1 MPNHNIGII
10 DYGMGNT
17 HSVANAFKEI
27 SLNSKLT
34 NNAEKIKS
42 FDKIIFPMIELT
54 DVSKVFTLTKD
65 QRKIVGE
72 SKLRP
77 KSFTAV
83 DSISFK
89 CESGSVFALIGP
101 NGSGKTTTLRM
112 IATMISPTSGRI
124 KINDKDVSIDGRLA
138 RKSIGFMTNQTA
150 LYDRLSPYE
159 MVKYF
164 ANLNSMDKSIFNKRC
179 KDIFDRLNMN
189 TFANKRIGTLSSGMK
204 QKTSIARTIIHD
216 PDIIVF
222 DEPTTGLDVM
232 TSRSIIELIRNS
244 KDEKKTIIFSSHRME
259 EVQSLADDIGVIYNG
274 KLIFSGSKVEFES
287 LSDLNSYD
295 DTLINLIDNS

>member
-1 MPNHNIGII
+1 
-10 DYGMGNT
+10 
-17 HSVANAFKEI
+17 
-27 SLNSKLT
+27 
-34 NNAEKIKS
+34 
-42 FDKIIFPMIELT
+42 MIELT
-54 DVSKVFTLTKD
+54 NVSKVFTLTKD
-65 QRKIVGE
+65 QRKVVGE
-72 SKLRP
+72 SELRP
-77 KSFTAV
+77 KLFTAV
-83 DSISFK
+83 DSINFK
-89 CESGSVFALIGP
+89 CNESNVFALIGP

-112 IATMISPTSGRI
+112 ISTMISPTSGTI
-124 KINDKDVSIDGRLA
+124 KIKDRDVLDDGRVA

-150 LYDRLSPYE
+150 LYDRLSPFE

-164 ANLNSMDKSIFNKRC
+164 ADLNSMDKTVFDKRC
-179 KDIFDRLNMN
+179 KDIFDRLDMN

-244 KDEKKTIIFSSHRME
+244 KNENKTIIFSSHRME

-274 KLIFSGSKVEFES
+274 KLIFNGTKSDFES
-287 LSDLNSYD
+287 LSDSASYD

>member
-1 MPNHNIGII
+1 
-10 DYGMGNT
+10 
-17 HSVANAFKEI
+17 
-27 SLNSKLT
+27 
-34 NNAEKIKS
+34 
-42 FDKIIFPMIELT
+42 MIELT

-112 IATMISPTSGRI
+112 IATMISPTSGAI

-164 ANLNSMDKSIFNKRC
+164 ADLNSMDKSEFDKRC

-216 PDIIVF
+216 PDIVVF

-287 LSDLNSYD
+287 LSDSNSYD

>member
-1 MPNHNIGII
+1 
-10 DYGMGNT
+10 
-17 HSVANAFKEI
+17 
-27 SLNSKLT
+27 
-34 NNAEKIKS
+34 
-42 FDKIIFPMIELT
+42 MIELS

-65 QRKIVGE
+65 QRKIVGK

-112 IATMISPTSGRI
+112 IATMISPTSGTI

-164 ANLNSMDKSIFNKRC
+164 ADLNSIDKSSFDKRC

-189 TFANKRIGTLSSGMK
+189 TFASKRIGTLSSGMK

-259 EVQSLADDIGVIYNG
+259 EVQSLADDISVIYNG
-274 KLIFSGSKVEFES
+274 ELIFSGSKVEFES
-287 LSDLNSYD
+287 LSDSNSYD

>member
-1 MPNHNIGII
+1 
-10 DYGMGNT
+10 
-17 HSVANAFKEI
+17 
-27 SLNSKLT
+27 
-34 NNAEKIKS
+34 
-42 FDKIIFPMIELT
+42 MIELT
-54 DVSKVFTLTKD
+54 NVSKVFTLTKD
-65 QRKIVGE
+65 QRKVVGE
-72 SKLRP
+72 SELRP
-77 KSFTAV
+77 KLFTAV

-89 CESGSVFALIGP
+89 CNENSVFALIGP

-112 IATMISPTSGRI
+112 ISTMISPTSGTI
-124 KINDKDVSIDGRLA
+124 KIKNRDVSDDGRIA

-150 LYDRLSPYE
+150 LYDRLSPFE

-164 ANLNSMDKSIFNKRC
+164 ADLNSMDKSVFDKRC
-179 KDIFDRLNMN
+179 KDIFNRLDMN
-189 TFANKRIGTLSSGMK
+189 TFSNKRIGTLSSGMK

-244 KDEKKTIIFSSHRME
+244 KNENKTIIFSSHRME

-274 KLIFSGSKVEFES
+274 KLIFNGTKSDFES
-287 LSDLNSYD
+287 LSDLASYD

>member
-1 MPNHNIGII
+1 
-10 DYGMGNT
+10 
-17 HSVANAFKEI
+17 
-27 SLNSKLT
+27 
-34 NNAEKIKS
+34 
-42 FDKIIFPMIELT
+42 MIEVT

-72 SKLRP
+72 SNLRP

-112 IATMISPTSGRI
+112 IATMISPTSGTI
-124 KINDKDVSIDGRLA
+124 KINDEDVSIDGRLA

-164 ANLNSMDKSIFNKRC
+164 ADLNSMDKSLFDKRC

-244 KDEKKTIIFSSHRME
+244 KNEKKTIIFSSHRME

-287 LSDLNSYD
+287 LSDSNSYD
-295 DTLINLIDNS
+295 DTLINLIDNT

>member
-1 MPNHNIGII
+1 
-10 DYGMGNT
+10 
-17 HSVANAFKEI
+17 
-27 SLNSKLT
+27 
-34 NNAEKIKS
+34 
-42 FDKIIFPMIELT
+42 MIELT
-54 DVSKVFTLTKD
+54 NVSKVFTLTKD
-65 QRKIVGE
+65 QRKVVGE
-72 SKLRP
+72 SQLRP
-77 KSFTAV
+77 KLFTAV
-83 DSISFK
+83 DSINFK
-89 CESGSVFALIGP
+89 CNESNVFALIGP

-112 IATMISPTSGRI
+112 ISTMISPTSGTI
-124 KINDKDVSIDGRLA
+124 KIKDRDVSYDGRSA

-150 LYDRLSPYE
+150 LYDRLSPFE

-164 ANLNSMDKSIFNKRC
+164 ADLNSMDKAVFDKRC
-179 KDIFDRLNMN
+179 KDIFDRLDMN

-244 KDEKKTIIFSSHRME
+244 KNENKTIIFSSHRME

-274 KLIFSGSKVEFES
+274 KLIFNGTKSDFES
-287 LSDLNSYD
+287 LSDLASYD

>member
-1 MPNHNIGII
+1 
-10 DYGMGNT
+10 
-17 HSVANAFKEI
+17 
-27 SLNSKLT
+27 
-34 NNAEKIKS
+34 
-42 FDKIIFPMIELT
+42 MIELT
-54 DVSKVFTLTKD
+54 DVTKVFTLTTD

-83 DSISFK
+83 DSINFK

-112 IATMISPTSGRI
+112 IATMISPTSGAI

-164 ANLNSMDKSIFNKRC
+164 ADLNSMDKSIFNKRC

-274 KLIFSGSKVEFES
+274 KLIFSGSKLDFES
-287 LSDLNSYD
+287 LSDSSSYD

>member
-1 MPNHNIGII
+1 
-10 DYGMGNT
+10 
-17 HSVANAFKEI
+17 
-27 SLNSKLT
+27 
-34 NNAEKIKS
+34 
-42 FDKIIFPMIELT
+42 MIELK

-65 QRKIVGE
+65 QRKVVGE

-77 KSFTAV
+77 KLFTAV

-89 CESGSVFALIGP
+89 CNASSVFALIGP

-112 IATMISPTSGRI
+112 ISTMISPTSGTI
-124 KINDKDVSIDGRLA
+124 KIKDKDVTKNGREA

-164 ANLNSMDKSIFNKRC
+164 ADLNSMEKVVFEKRC
-179 KDIFDRLNMN
+179 KDIFDTLDMN
-189 TFANKRIGTLSSGMK
+189 SFANKRIGTLSSGMK
-204 QKTSIARTIIHD
+204 QKTSIARTIIHN

-259 EVQSLADDIGVIYNG
+259 EIQSLADDIGVIYNG
-274 KLIFSGSKVEFES
+274 KLIFSGTKQDFES
-287 LSDLNSYD
+287 LSDSLSYD
-295 DTLINLIDNS
+295 DTLINLIDNA

>member
-1 MPNHNIGII
+1 
-10 DYGMGNT
+10 
-17 HSVANAFKEI
+17 
-27 SLNSKLT
+27 
-34 NNAEKIKS
+34 
-42 FDKIIFPMIELT
+42 MIELT
-54 DVSKVFTLTKD
+54 NVSKVFTLTKD
-65 QRKIVGE
+65 QRKVVGE
-72 SKLRP
+72 SELRP
-77 KSFTAV
+77 KLFTAV
-83 DSISFK
+83 DSISLK
-89 CESGSVFALIGP
+89 CNENSVFALIGP

-112 IATMISPTSGRI
+112 ISTMISPTSGTI
-124 KINDKDVSIDGRLA
+124 KIKDRDVSDDGRSA

-150 LYDRLSPYE
+150 LYDRLSPFE

-164 ANLNSMDKSIFNKRC
+164 ADLNSMDKAVFDKRC
-179 KDIFDRLNMN
+179 KDIFDRLDMN

-244 KDEKKTIIFSSHRME
+244 KNENKTIIFSSHRME

-274 KLIFSGSKVEFES
+274 KLIFNGTKSDFES
-287 LSDLNSYD
+287 LSDLASYD

>member
-1 MPNHNIGII
+1 M
-10 DYGMGNT
+10 
-17 HSVANAFKEI
+17 
-27 SLNSKLT
+27 
-34 NNAEKIKS
+34 
-42 FDKIIFPMIELT
+42 IFPMIELT

-72 SKLRP
+72 SNLRP

-112 IATMISPTSGRI
+112 IATMISPTYGTI
-124 KINDKDVSIDGRLA
+124 KINDEDVSIDGRLA

-164 ANLNSMDKSIFNKRC
+164 ADLNSMDRFLFNKRC

-287 LSDLNSYD
+287 LSDSNSYD

>member
-1 MPNHNIGII
+1 MI
-10 DYGMGNT
+10 
-17 HSVANAFKEI
+17 
-27 SLNSKLT
+27 KLT
-34 NNAEKIKS
+34 N
-42 FDKIIFPMIELT
+42 
-54 DVSKVFTLTKD
+54 VSKVFTLTKD
-65 QRKIVGE
+65 QRKVVGE
-72 SKLRP
+72 SELRP
-77 KSFTAV
+77 KLFTAV

-89 CESGSVFALIGP
+89 CNERNVFALIGP

-112 IATMISPTSGRI
+112 ISTMISPTSGTI
-124 KINDKDVSIDGRLA
+124 KIKDRDVSDDGRIA

-150 LYDRLSPYE
+150 LYDRLSPFE

-164 ANLNSMDKSIFNKRC
+164 ADLNSMDKSVFDKRC
-179 KDIFDRLNMN
+179 KDIFDRLDMN

-244 KDEKKTIIFSSHRME
+244 KNENKTIIFSSHRME

-274 KLIFSGSKVEFES
+274 KLIFNGTKSDFES
-287 LSDLNSYD
+287 LSDLASYD

>member
-1 MPNHNIGII
+1 
-10 DYGMGNT
+10 
-17 HSVANAFKEI
+17 
-27 SLNSKLT
+27 
-34 NNAEKIKS
+34 
-42 FDKIIFPMIELT
+42 MIELT
-54 DVSKVFTLTKD
+54 DVTKVFNLTKD
-65 QRKIVGE
+65 QRKIAGE

-112 IATMISPTSGRI
+112 IATMISPNSGI
-124 KINDKDVSIDGRLA
+124 ININDKDVSIDGRLA

-164 ANLNSMDKSIFNKRC
+164 ADLNSMDKSVFDKRC

-287 LSDLNSYD
+287 LSDSNSYD

>member
-1 MPNHNIGII
+1 
-10 DYGMGNT
+10 
-17 HSVANAFKEI
+17 
-27 SLNSKLT
+27 
-34 NNAEKIKS
+34 
-42 FDKIIFPMIELT
+42 MIELT

-65 QRKIVGE
+65 QRKIVGK

-112 IATMISPTSGRI
+112 IATMISPTSGTI
-124 KINDKDVSIDGRLA
+124 KINDKDVLIDGRLA

-164 ANLNSMDKSIFNKRC
+164 ADLNSMDKSLFDKRC

-204 QKTSIARTIIHD
+204 QKTSIARTIIHN

-287 LSDLNSYD
+287 LSDSNSYD

>member
-1 MPNHNIGII
+1 
-10 DYGMGNT
+10 
-17 HSVANAFKEI
+17 
-27 SLNSKLT
+27 
-34 NNAEKIKS
+34 
-42 FDKIIFPMIELT
+42 MIELS
-54 DVSKVFTLTKD
+54 DVTKVFTLTKD
-65 QRKIVGE
+65 QRKIVGKT
-72 SKLRP
+72 KLRP

-112 IATMISPTSGRI
+112 IATMISPTSGTI
-124 KINDKDVSIDGRLA
+124 KINDKDVLIDGRLA

-164 ANLNSMDKSIFNKRC
+164 ADLNSMDKSLFDKRC

-287 LSDLNSYD
+287 LSDSTSYD

>member
-1 MPNHNIGII
+1 
-10 DYGMGNT
+10 
-17 HSVANAFKEI
+17 
-27 SLNSKLT
+27 
-34 NNAEKIKS
+34 
-42 FDKIIFPMIELT
+42 MIELS

-72 SKLRP
+72 SALRP

-112 IATMISPTSGRI
+112 IATMISPTSGKI
-124 KINDKDVSIDGRLA
+124 KINDKDVSSDGRLA

-164 ANLNSMDKSIFNKRC
+164 ADLNSMDKSVFDKRC
-179 KDIFDRLNMN
+179 KDIFGRLNMN

-287 LSDLNSYD
+287 LSDSNSYD

>member
-1 MPNHNIGII
+1 
-10 DYGMGNT
+10 
-17 HSVANAFKEI
+17 
-27 SLNSKLT
+27 
-34 NNAEKIKS
+34 
-42 FDKIIFPMIELT
+42 MIELENI
-54 DVSKVFTLTKD
+54 SKVFTLTKD
-65 QRKIVGE
+65 QRKVVGE

-77 KSFTAV
+77 KLFKAV

-89 CESGSVFALIGP
+89 CNPSSVFALLGP

-112 IATMISPTSGRI
+112 ISTMISPTSGTI
-124 KINDKDVSIDGRLA
+124 KIKDVDVMKNGREA

-164 ANLNSMDKSIFNKRC
+164 ADLNSMEKVVFEERC
-179 KDIFDRLNMN
+179 KDIFDTLDMN
-189 TFANKRIGTLSSGMK
+189 SFANKRIGTLSSGMK
-204 QKTSIARTIIHD
+204 QKTSIARTIIHN

-274 KLIFSGSKVEFES
+274 KLIFSGKKPDFES
-287 LSDLNSYD
+287 ISNSSSYD

>member
-1 MPNHNIGII
+1 
-10 DYGMGNT
+10 
-17 HSVANAFKEI
+17 
-27 SLNSKLT
+27 
-34 NNAEKIKS
+34 
-42 FDKIIFPMIELT
+42 MIELKN
-54 DVSKVFTLTKD
+54 VSKVFTLTKD
-65 QRKIVGE
+65 QRKVVGK

-77 KSFTAV
+77 KLFTAV

-89 CESGSVFALIGP
+89 CSGSSVYALIGP

-112 IATMISPTSGRI
+112 ISTMISPTSGTI
-124 KINDKDVSIDGRLA
+124 KIKDRDVSDSGRVA

-150 LYDRLSPYE
+150 LYDRLSPFE

-164 ANLNSMDKSIFNKRC
+164 ADLNSMDKVVFDKRC
-179 KDIFDRLNMN
+179 KDIFDRLDMN

-244 KDEKKTIIFSSHRME
+244 KNENKTIIFSSHRME

-274 KLIFSGSKVEFES
+274 KLIFNGTKSDFES
-287 LSDLNSYD
+287 LSDITSYD
-295 DTLINLIDNS
+295 DTLINLIDKS

>member
-1 MPNHNIGII
+1 
-10 DYGMGNT
+10 
-17 HSVANAFKEI
+17 
-27 SLNSKLT
+27 
-34 NNAEKIKS
+34 
-42 FDKIIFPMIELT
+42 MIELT

-112 IATMISPTSGRI
+112 IATMISPTSGTI
-124 KINDKDVSIDGRLA
+124 KINDKDVSIDSRLA

-164 ANLNSMDKSIFNKRC
+164 ADLNSMDKSLFDRRC

-287 LSDLNSYD
+287 LSDSNSYD

>member
-1 MPNHNIGII
+1 
-10 DYGMGNT
+10 
-17 HSVANAFKEI
+17 
-27 SLNSKLT
+27 
-34 NNAEKIKS
+34 
-42 FDKIIFPMIELT
+42 MIELT

-112 IATMISPTSGRI
+112 IATMISPTSGKI

-164 ANLNSMDKSIFNKRC
+164 ADLNSMDKSIFNKRC